1 LHLVPAAAGS
11 FRSAVEPIPMP
22 GRCSAFP
29 LVMGTGSSEV
39 LPLQRPAKQGGCVAA
54 QTVVAHAKG
63 AGEHRHMGADATTFL
78 DHSKKLEGD
87 LRPAGLSLGGW
98 FPGPQRRELT
108 RGGGQALA

>member
-1 LHLVPAAAGS
+1 
-11 FRSAVEPIPMP
+11 
-22 GRCSAFP
+22 
-29 LVMGTGSSEV
+29 
-39 LPLQRPAKQGGCVAA
+39 
-54 QTVVAHAKG
+54 
-63 AGEHRHMGADATTFL
+63 MGADATTFL